1 MWKQPLTTAVVG
13 LWHFNP
19 NVWGQGR
26 FKDKV
31 RLGGGPK
38 TWLLMESIKAIHPD
52 VQLWVLGL

>member
-1 MWKQPLTTAVVG
+1 

-31 RLGGGPK
+31 RLGGGPE
-38 TWLLMESIKAIHPD
+38 TWLSMESIKAIHPD